1 MLLCNCP
8 KCNSKVIYKQDS
20 STKLYYIECDTCKK
34 EGITIRVE
42 NFDLITCIKKWNNRP
57 LIDFLLKDLPNTI
70 NFFKFINGENYTF
83 LKDNTIKEKYED
95 IYLNTTLFLTGWMIF
110 KNNTIIPCYK
120 SHLEV
125 CKEYLNININVN
137 IEDGNAFIEKL
148 VLNGAIRITF
158 YGKAIGIDYNK
169 KALSK
174 QNINTFLKCFY
185 DNYTSYLQYI
195 KEFIFNDISSKTLV
209 FNTFDEAVLYIDSIK

>member
-8 KCNSKVIYKQDS
+8 KCNSKVIYKQDLV
-20 STKLYYIECDTCKK
+20 TNLYYIECDNCKK
-34 EGITIRVE
+34 EGITIKVE
-42 NFDLITCIKKWNNRP
+42 DLDLLHCIKKWNNRP
-57 LIDFLLKDLPNTI
+57 LIDFFLEDLPNTI
-70 NFFKFINGENYTF
+70 NFLKFINGENHTF
-83 LKDNTIKEKYED
+83 LKDIKNKEKYED
-95 IYLNTTLFLTGWMIF
+95 IYLNNTPILTGWMIF

-125 CKEYLNININVN
+125 CKEYLNINVN
-137 IEDGNAFIEKL
+137 IEDGDTFIEKL

-158 YGKAIGIDYNK
+158 YGKAIGIDYNE

-174 QNINTFLKCFY
+174 QNVNTFLKCFY

-195 KEFIFNDISSKTLV
+195 KEFVFNDISSKTLI